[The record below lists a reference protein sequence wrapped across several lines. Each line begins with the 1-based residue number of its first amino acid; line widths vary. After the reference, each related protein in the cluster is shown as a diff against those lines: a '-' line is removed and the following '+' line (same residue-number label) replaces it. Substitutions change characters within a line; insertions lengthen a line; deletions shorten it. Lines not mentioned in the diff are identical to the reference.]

1 MTTQKQ
7 NSEVA
12 RPSPA
17 LEEGATPEVARPS
30 PALGDA
36 ATPEVATPSPALG
49 DAATP
54 EVATPKVARP
64 SPALGDVAQPSQS
77 QPQDA
82 FTKPS
87 SSIGYFPGK
96 SIYDDELLK
105 THRGENHLPH
115 WELDETIYHVCFR
128 LNDAVPKQKQEEWR
142 YERELLQNLAK
153 SQNRELSEDE
163 KKRLQY
169 LYSDKIEQY
178 LDTGYGE
185 CLLKMPQVAQ
195 IVKQSLEFY
204 NNVKYILH
212 CWCIMP
218 NHVHAAFKLLETG
231 ELPKVLHGWK
241 SYTAHVINKLLGR
254 SNTLWQA
261 DYYNHII
268 RSGNEYYQQIN
279 YIWNNPDKAGLRNW
293 PWRGKITKQN

>member
-1 MTTQKQ
+1 MTTQKK
-7 NSEVA
+7 NAEVARPSSALEEVARPSCNDGLAPSSSTVYSALEEVA

-17 LEEGATPEVARPS
+17 LEEVARPS
-30 PALGDA
+30 CNDGLA
-36 ATPEVATPSPALG
+36 
-49 DAATP
+49 
-54 EVATPKVARP
+54 
-64 SPALGDVAQPSQS
+64 
-77 QPQDA
+77 
-82 FTKPS
+82 PS
-87 SSIGYFPGK
+87 SSTVYFPGK
-96 SIYDDELLK
+96 AIYDDELLK
-105 THRGENHLPH
+105 THRGENRLPH

-153 SQNRELSEDE
+153 SQNRELSDE
-163 KKRLQY
+163 ERKRLQY

-185 CLLKMPQVAQ
+185 CLLQLPQVAQ

-254 SNTLWQA
+254 SNALWQA

>member
-36 ATPEVATPSPALG
+36 ATPEVATP
-49 DAATP
+49 
-54 EVATPKVARP
+54 EVARP

-77 QPQDA
+77 QARDA
-82 FTKPS
+82 LTKPS

-185 CLLKMPQVAQ
+185 CLLKMPQFAQ

-254 SNTLWQA
+254 SNALWQA

>member
-17 LEEGATPEVARPS
+17 LEEV
-30 PALGDA
+30 

-54 EVATPKVARP
+54 EVARP

-77 QPQDA
+77 QARNA
-82 FTKPS
+82 FTNPS

-96 SIYDDELLK
+96 YIYDDELLK

-185 CLLKMPQVAQ
+185 CLLKMPQFAQ

-279 YIWNNPDKAGLRNW
+279 YIWSNPDKAGLRNW